1 MIKYFRLSLAALA
14 LSMVSVGFVACGD
27 DDDPAPEQKEK
38 QDDPVEPITP
48 DEDEAKTPAE
58 QKEYL
63 QQVAKEFMQLT
74 PASDFKDMA
83 ELGNYINR
91 TYLQN
96 YDWDNVGEWAKNIFE
111 ASRESLGDTEK
122 RWNWGTY
129 IYHNYK
135 VLLIASNFYSHFTA
149 NNGRWSREDANDLQ
163 FIFTNQSR
171 QQCVL
176 KLVTSGNTKD
186 LVLFNFK
193 DHIGYDYN
201 YNTQSY
207 IDYYDQ
213 NKCTIRVPENIE
225 LSLTVSGSPVL
236 KIRVK
241 IDLNSVPSNEFNL
254 AEDNLTVSALVDLAN
269 GYKADVSN
277 VTYQANS
284 KVIVKAEISKN
295 STPLI
300 TVSASS
306 DISGIPSV
314 NVSAFTEP
322 DFDSDNYNKDNANA
336 KDAFAKIDILGKLQV
351 QGKFND
357 VRKFADYINKAEKA
371 EYEESE
377 FKSYINQAN
386 GLMDINVFY
395 DNSAVKQAT
404 VKLEP
409 FMKTKYNGTS
419 KWKAEPVLEFYDGS
433 SYSTFS
439 AFFNEDDFQSVVNEF
454 NDLIK
459 RYKNLIE
466 K

>member
-1 MIKYFRLSLAALA
+1 
-14 LSMVSVGFVACGD
+14 
-27 DDDPAPEQKEK
+27 
-38 QDDPVEPITP
+38 
-48 DEDEAKTPAE
+48 
-58 QKEYL
+58 
-63 QQVAKEFMQLT
+63 
-74 PASDFKDMA
+74 
-83 ELGNYINR
+83 
-91 TYLQN
+91 
-96 YDWDNVGEWAKNIFE
+96 
-111 ASRESLGDTEK
+111 
-122 RWNWGTY
+122 
-129 IYHNYK
+129 
-135 VLLIASNFYSHFTA
+135 
-149 NNGRWSREDANDLQ
+149 
-163 FIFTNQSR
+163 
-171 QQCVL
+171 
-176 KLVTSGNTKD
+176 
-186 LVLFNFK
+186 
-193 DHIGYDYN
+193 
-201 YNTQSY
+201 
-207 IDYYDQ
+207 
-213 NKCTIRVPENIE
+213 
-225 LSLTVSGSPVL
+225 VL

-351 QGKFND
+351 QGKFSD

-386 GLMDINVFY
+386 GLMDLNVFY